1 MVDGLGFVGH
11 YIVVFFVH
19 RWQCSVFS
27 AVNGITLCSCFVKV
41 PAGCMLILTLIVIEE
56 KCGGKSDKSLK
67 EEDKV
72 ASKQQ
77 S

>member
-11 YIVVFFVH
+11 YIVAFFVH

-27 AVNGITLCSCFVKV
+27 AVNDITFWSCFVKV
-41 PAGCMLILTLIVIEE
+41 RACCMLILTLIVLEE
-56 KCGGKSDKSLK
+56 KCRGKLDKSLK

-77 S
+77 G